1 MASTRSPARPQIG
14 APGAPAS
21 RVPAAVHAWLRY
33 IVPLTLLS
41 AIALAPVIAIALRVR
56 APLHPAGISAAL
68 TAGWAMLALAWLG
81 QLVLVGG
88 ASAITRA
95 RPAPLS
101 QLGAFRDGLAQ
112 LVQAIVPCLT
122 AAVTIAI
129 GSLALVVPGLV
140 LLVLLALTGASRE
153 RGVPAP
159 LVDSIAV
166 TRTRLPAVALTVA
179 AMLAID
185 VAIGVAAYR
194 AFVVPLP
201 RHPAPAQLAAL
212 PHILRMMALALV
224 LVSPLPATVLATIRA
239 RADL

>member
-1 MASTRSPARPQIG
+1 MASTRKPARARIE
-14 APGAPAS
+14 AS
-21 RVPAAVHAWLRY
+21 ASFLSSAMHSWVRY

-56 APLHPAGISAAL
+56 APLHPAGANATL

-88 ASAITRA
+88 ASAITR
-95 RPAPLS
+95 PAPAS

-112 LVQAIVPCLT
+112 LVRAIVPCLT
-122 AAVTIAI
+122 AAVAIVI
-129 GSLALVVPGLV
+129 GSLALIVPGLV

-159 LVDSIAV
+159 LLDSIAV
-166 TRTRLPAVALTVA
+166 TRTQLPAVALTVA
-179 AMLAID
+179 AMLTVDA
-185 VAIGVAAYR
+185 AIGVAAYR
-194 AFVVPLP
+194 AFIVSWP
-201 RHPAPAQLAAL
+201 RHPTPAHLAAL
-212 PHILRMMALALV
+212 PHALRVMALALV

-239 RADL
+239 RAEL

>member
-1 MASTRSPARPQIG
+1 MASTRSPARPRIG
-14 APGAPAS
+14 ASPSLLPS
-21 RVPAAVHAWLRY
+21 AVHSWLRY

-41 AIALAPVIAIALRVR
+41 AIALAPVITIALRVR
-56 APLHPAGISAAL
+56 APLNPAGVTAAL
-68 TAGWAMLALAWLG
+68 SAGWAMLALAWLG

-101 QLGAFRDGLAQ
+101 QLGALRGGLAQ
-112 LVQAIVPCLT
+112 LVRAIVPCLT
-122 AAVTIAI
+122 AAAAIAI
-129 GSLALVVPGLV
+129 GGLALVVPGLV

-159 LVDSIAV
+159 LVDSTAV
-166 TRTRLPAVALTVA
+166 TRTQLPAVALTVA
-179 AMLAID
+179 AMLMID
-185 VAIGVAAYR
+185 AVIGVAAYR
-194 AFVVPLP
+194 AFVVLLP
-201 RHPAPAQLAAL
+201 RHPTPAQLAAL
-212 PHILRMMALALV
+212 PHVLRVMALALV